1 MPGRAVRARVRQT
14 SSDPSAHL
22 LRSSSL
28 PPQVKQALADAD
40 VCVSLRPDWEKA
52 HFRRGMALEDKG
64 EDNDALAAFE
74 AAHSTAT
81 GANNPEIAKKIKHL
95 KAKVRPSSIH
105 VPKTK
110 PVAPSKADPSDK
122 GGPKGDPEWLVTAKS
137 PGQPI
142 HVRIGAVNRVGN
154 WLAAHLERVLK
165 RPAGESEWFFEER
178 EVVAFLDAGVFGSM
192 LDVLTH
198 TVVSIIAAEQG
209 DGPDAAAAASQGAD
223 LAGTAAGV
231 LHNLLH
237 PSLRAW
243 NTRKQHQALLATISQ
258 VFRME
263 GCPLN
268 DPKGCPVNATDETK
282 QFTALAAKVLGNAG
296 ALGVLTGH
304 ATLARAR
311 MQLLRAIV
319 MRERNDGKTEEV
331 TARMVE
337 SARALV
343 VLSRCRAAGGVGET
357 TDAAGEKITAP
368 KPAWEPVVD
377 AMLTDEGADAM
388 RDEIAAVIDQHA
400 LLAGAF
406 KKFGFEGSA
415 GI

>member
-1 MPGRAVRARVRQT
+1 M
-14 SSDPSAHL
+14 
-22 LRSSSL
+22 
-28 PPQVKQALADAD
+28 
-40 VCVSLRPDWEKA
+40 CVSLRPDWEKA

-74 AAHSTAT
+74 AAHATAT

-178 EVVAFLDAGVFGSM
+178 EIVAYLDAGVFGSM

-258 VFRME
+258 VLRME

-268 DPKGCPVNATDETK
+268 DPKGCPVNATNETK

-296 ALGVLTGH
+296 ALSVLTGH

-319 MRERNDGKTEEV
+319 MRERDDGKAEEV

-343 VLSRCRAAGGVGET
+343 VLSRCRAAGGWGET
-357 TDAAGEKITAP
+357 RDAAGEKITAP

-406 KKFGFEGSA
+406 KKFGFEGSV

>member
-1 MPGRAVRARVRQT
+1 
-14 SSDPSAHL
+14 
-22 LRSSSL
+22 
-28 PPQVKQALADAD
+28 
-40 VCVSLRPDWEKA
+40 
-52 HFRRGMALEDKG
+52 
-64 EDNDALAAFE
+64 
-74 AAHSTAT
+74 
-81 GANNPEIAKKIKHL
+81 
-95 KAKVRPSSIH
+95 
-105 VPKTK
+105 
-110 PVAPSKADPSDK
+110 
-122 GGPKGDPEWLVTAKS
+122 
-137 PGQPI
+137 
-142 HVRIGAVNRVGN
+142 
-154 WLAAHLERVLK
+154 
-165 RPAGESEWFFEER
+165 
-178 EVVAFLDAGVFGSM
+178 M

-209 DGPDAAAAASQGAD
+209 DGPDAAAAAPQGAD

-258 VFRME
+258 VLRME

-296 ALGVLTGH
+296 ALSVLTGH
-304 ATLARAR
+304 ATLARAGT
-311 MQLLRAIV
+311 QLLRAIV
-319 MRERNDGKTEEV
+319 MRERNDGKAEEV

-337 SARALV
+337 SRAPRGARPV
-343 VLSRCRAAGGVGET
+343 SRGWRLGRDERRR
-357 TDAAGEKITAP
+357 GEKITAP

-406 KKFGFEGSA
+406 KKFGFEGSV
-415 GI
+415 GIRSRRRRATERG